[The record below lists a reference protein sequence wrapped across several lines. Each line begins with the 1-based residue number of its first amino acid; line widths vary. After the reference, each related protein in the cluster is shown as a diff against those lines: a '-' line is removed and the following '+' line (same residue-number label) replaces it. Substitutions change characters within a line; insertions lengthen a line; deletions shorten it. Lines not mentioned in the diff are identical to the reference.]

1 MQCNV
6 PISGGFTVGKYFDAK
21 IIFSAAA
28 ASVVV
33 VVGAMLIQKLPA
45 SVPGAATVKAVAAAA
60 AS

>member
-1 MQCNV
+1 M
-6 PISGGFTVGKYFDAK
+6 GKYFDAK

-33 VVGAMLIQKLPA
+33 VVGAMLINKIP
-45 SVPGAATVKAVAAAA
+45 STVPGSGVVKAVAAAA